1 MNRRLRLPRGLVG
14 VTVALGLT
22 AAFTGLSMVDR
33 PAVAQDTQTPNPEG
47 VPSEGSG
54 EPPQGAPGAGAAR
67 QPAAP
72 AAPAA
77 GQLDRGRQLYL
88 SSCVTC
94 HGADGTGTID
104 GPSLRASGEAK
115 TDFYL
120 RTGRMPLA
128 VPVPQPP
135 AKPPAFNDGQIRDLV
150 AYVGSLC
157 LPDNPCPPVPT
168 VQVDEAKVAEG
179 QELFSANCAAC
190 HNSSGIGGALSNGR
204 LAPSLQHTDPVQVAE
219 AVRTGPGQMPQFG
232 ADVITDEQL
241 DAIVTYVRYLHEPE
255 SPGGL
260 PLGFTGPVAEG
271 FVALLLGLG
280 ALLLAS
286 RWITREPA
294 EDTVGA
300 VPPAIERTEP

>member
-1 MNRRLRLPRGLVG
+1 MKPARRLSLPRGLVG
-14 VTVALGLT
+14 MALALGLT
-22 AAFTGLSMVDR
+22 AGITALSTTDR
-33 PAVAQDTQTPNPEG
+33 PAAAQDTQTPNPEG

-72 AAPAA
+72 AADD
-77 GQLDRGRQLYL
+77 LDSGRELYL

-94 HGADGTGTID
+94 HGADGNGTVD

-120 RTGRMPLA
+120 RTGRMPLS

-135 AKPPAFNDGQIRDLV
+135 AKPPAFTDGEIRQLV

-157 LPDNPCPPVPT
+157 LPDNPCPAVPK
-168 VQVDEAKVAEG
+168 VNVDEAKVADG
-179 QELFSANCAAC
+179 HELFLANCAAC

-204 LAPSLQHTDPVQVAE
+204 LAPSLQNTDPVQVAE

-232 ADVITDEQL
+232 TDVITDEQL
-241 DAIVTYVRYLHEPE
+241 DAIVTYARYLHEPE

-280 ALLLAS
+280 AMVLAS

>member
-1 MNRRLRLPRGLVG
+1 
-14 VTVALGLT
+14 
-22 AAFTGLSMVDR
+22 
-33 PAVAQDTQTPNPEG
+33 
-47 VPSEGSG
+47 
-54 EPPQGAPGAGAAR
+54 
-67 QPAAP
+67 
-72 AAPAA
+72 
-77 GQLDRGRQLYL
+77 
-88 SSCVTC
+88 VTC
-94 HGADGTGTID
+94 HGADGTGTAD

-120 RTGRMPLA
+120 RTGRMPLS
-128 VPVPQPP
+128 VPAPQPP
-135 AKPPAFNDGQIRDLV
+135 AKPPAFNDRQIRDLV

-168 VQVDEAKVAEG
+168 VHVDEAKASEG
-179 QELFSANCAAC
+179 QELFLANCAAC

-232 ADVITDEQL
+232 GDVITDEQL